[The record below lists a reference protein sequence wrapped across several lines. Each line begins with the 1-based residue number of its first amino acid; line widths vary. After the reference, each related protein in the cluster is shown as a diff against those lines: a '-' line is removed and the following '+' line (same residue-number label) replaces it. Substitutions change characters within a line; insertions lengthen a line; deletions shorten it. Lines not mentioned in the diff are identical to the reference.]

1 MNSLILISPSKGE
14 AFNQFFLVKS
24 LENSKIW
31 IGSASRAEL
40 VIETNLQEY
49 DFYELKNMTFM
60 SSDNEF
66 MN

>member
-1 MNSLILISPSKGE
+1 M
-14 AFNQFFLVKS
+14 
-24 LENSKIW
+24 
-31 IGSASRAEL
+31 AEL
-40 VIETNLQEY
+40 VIETNLQKY